1 MRSSV
6 SRGLMLSALVGTFVL
21 AAGPAAL
28 AAPATQSPEG
38 IALFASGAVS
48 ADVADSTTATSPQ
61 SVASG
66 GVTGLLDLT
75 LLASTATTTGT
86 GNAAT
91 AEVGSVSTA
100 VTGLLSPILSGLVGV
115 TATTTG
121 AEAVT
126 SSCTWNSSATGSSAF
141 TLTAAIANLKVLGI
155 TIPVGDL
162 TGLTPTPGGTNVTT
176 LAGVTLPSL
185 PLGLSVLNV
194 YLDDEEPGP
203 VTGSE
208 TINAVEIQIGST
220 GIFGNSGLETIYLAS
235 STCGGSSSVVAT
247 PVAGGKGLGIG
258 LGLLGLLGAGVAT
271 VYARRRRMFA

>member
-1 MRSSV
+1 M
-6 SRGLMLSALVGTFVL
+6 SALAGSFVL

-38 IALFASGAVS
+38 IALFASGLVT
-48 ADVADSTTATSPQ
+48 ADVGDATTATSPQ
-61 SVASG
+61 TGTSG
-66 GVTGLLDLT
+66 GVAGILDIG
-75 LLASTATTTGT
+75 AFDSTATTTGT

-91 AEVGSVSTA
+91 SAVATISTP
-100 VTGLLSPILSGLVGV
+100 VTGLLSPILSGILGV
-115 TATTTG
+115 AASGTDVDAI
-121 AEAVT
+121 T

-176 LAGVTLPSL
+176 LAGVTLPTL

-194 YLDDEEPGP
+194 ILDDEEPGP

-208 TINAVEIQIGST
+208 TINAVEIQVGST
-220 GIFGNSGLETIYLAS
+220 TLFGSSSLETIYLAS

-258 LGLLGLLGAGVAT
+258 LGLLGLLGAGIAT
-271 VYARRRRMFA
+271 VYVRRRRVFA